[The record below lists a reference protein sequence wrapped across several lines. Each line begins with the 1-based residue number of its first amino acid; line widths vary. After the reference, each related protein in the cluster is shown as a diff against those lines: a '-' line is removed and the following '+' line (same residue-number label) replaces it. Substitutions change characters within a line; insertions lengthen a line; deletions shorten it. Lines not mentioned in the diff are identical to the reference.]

1 MHDTFFA
8 RVSSILAV
16 DGREEKVLGIGGLCS
31 MLLQI
36 CSDYSSLPNVRDIT
50 IEEIRF
56 FYNPLRASLIESQI
70 EMKKLKRKG
79 N

>member
-1 MHDTFFA
+1 MHDTFYA

-16 DGREEKVLGIGGLCS
+16 DGQEKKVLGIGGICS

-36 CSDYSSLPNVRDIT
+36 CSDYSSLPNIRDIT

-56 FYNPLRASLIESQI
+56 FYSPLRKSLIESQL
-70 EMKKLKRKG
+70 ELKRMKRKG